1 MEVTGAAKGVA
12 SVIAMLGCTRGQPD
26 TVPYQLDPVPYDWTY
41 ALATIN
47 QLPHACQ
54 PWLTPVRM
62 QKTLLN
68 FVQTLSTH
76 PLPSKPQVEA

>member
-26 TVPYQLDPVPYDWTY
+26 TVPYQLDPVPYHWTY
-41 ALATIN
+41 ALATIK

-54 PWLTPVRM
+54 QWLTQIRM
-62 QKTLLN
+62 QKTLLH
-68 FVQTLSTH
+68 FVQKLTGN
-76 PLPSKPQVEA
+76 